1 MFIKL
6 NFKCLIGKDKP
17 HIRIIKI
24 SRIQEIRPDNFKNG
38 SEIQLS
44 GEKKFHK
51 VVESVEEIFGI
62 IKK

>member
-6 NFKCLIGKDKP
+6 NFRSSIGKDKP
-17 HIRIIKI
+17 HLRIIKI
-24 SRIQEIRPDNFKNG
+24 SRIQEVRPDDFKNG

-44 GEKKFHK
+44 GEKRFHR

-62 IKK
+62 IEK